1 MAVIQSDM
9 SEIHWMMDMF
19 QTVDVGLVVLDRNYN
34 VQVFNGFMENHSG
47 YTPTRAKDAL
57 VFELFPE
64 LDEEWFRHKAE
75 PVFLLKNRAFTIWEQ
90 RNYIFKFRN
99 YRPITSS
106 ARFMYQNST
115 FIPLSDVQG
124 NVEHICVIIYDV
136 TDVAVN
142 RQELQ
147 MVNNELKRLSRTD
160 RLTELNNRGF
170 WEECLRREYNR
181 LLRSTVK
188 FSSLLMFDIDHFK
201 RVNDGYGHAAG
212 DLVIQHCAD
221 VLKHNLRDTDI
232 AGRYGGEEY
241 AVILVDTSA
250 NEGLVFAERIRKAL
264 QDSFIKYEDIV
275 IKFTVS
281 LGIAEFSDTFAN
293 HTKWIAAADTA
304 LYVSKESG
312 RNSTTIYNSTMGD
325 TSHSSS

>member
-1 MAVIQSDM
+1 MTQSVTSDI
-9 SEIHWMMDMF
+9 SEIHWLMDMF

-47 YTPTRAKDAL
+47 YTPSKVKGGL
-57 VFELFPE
+57 IFELFPE

-106 ARFMYQNST
+106 AKFMYQNST
-115 FIPLSDVQG
+115 FIPLSDTMG

-136 TDVAVN
+136 TDVAIN
-142 RQELQ
+142 RLDLQSANDEL
-147 MVNNELKRLSRTD
+147 ERLSRTD
-160 RLTELNNRGF
+160 RLTDLNNRGY
-170 WEECLRREYNR
+170 WEECLKKEFNR
-181 LLRSTVK
+181 LQRSAVHT
-188 FSSLLMFDIDHFK
+188 SSMLMFDIDHFK

-212 DLVIQHCAD
+212 DMAIQHCANI
-221 VLKHNLRDTDI
+221 LRQNLRDTDV

-241 AVILVDTSA
+241 AVILTDTSA
-250 NEGLVFAERIRKAL
+250 KQAVIFAERVRKAL
-264 QDSFIKYEDIV
+264 ESSFITYEDIV

-281 LGIAEFSDTFAN
+281 LGIAEFSFDFES

-304 LYVSKESG
+304 LYASKENG
-312 RNSTTIYNSTMGD
+312 RNKTSIYDKSMPD
-325 TSHSSS
+325 SPS